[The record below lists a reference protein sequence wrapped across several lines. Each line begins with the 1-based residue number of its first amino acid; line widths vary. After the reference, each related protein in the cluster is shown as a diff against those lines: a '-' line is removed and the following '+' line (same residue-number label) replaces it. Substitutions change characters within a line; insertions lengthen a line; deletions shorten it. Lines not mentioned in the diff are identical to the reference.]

1 MEIKEPLWTL
11 KKELKYFEKLGNFS
25 SFYKLGGN
33 SNAQKADYKYFLQ
46 SKYIETFEK
55 RTDWGGI
62 DKKKLYFAIINASIK
77 NEKGIT

>member
-11 KKELKYFEKLGNFS
+11 KKELKYFEKLGTFS
-25 SFYKLGGN
+25 EAGKLAG
-33 SNAQKADYKYFLQ
+33 KDLLQ

-62 DKKKLYFAIINASIK
+62 DKRKLYFSIIDL
-77 NEKGIT
+77 TV